1 MDGSLEG
8 GMLAVGDNRS
18 GPPEVIHR
26 GIESLLSRLETG
38 RPADCLQVS
47 PTRQLGLH
55 TSCGFLRFDD
65 GALLYAV
72 AYDGRVKV

>member
-1 MDGSLEG
+1 
-8 GMLAVGDNRS
+8 MLAVEDNRS

-38 RPADCLQVS
+38 LPTDCLQVS

-55 TSCGFLRFDD
+55 TSCGFRPYNDGVVLNAVEYDD
-65 GALLYAV
+65 
-72 AYDGRVKV
+72 RVKV